1 MRQGAV
7 AVSIPADDV
16 YRWRVLGVV
25 MLGTFMSALDSSIV
39 NVSLPNM
46 MASFGASVD
55 DIEWVVTGY
64 MLGFS
69 TFMPLTAWLRD
80 RVGYRV
86 LYIASLAVFI
96 AGSALCG
103 IAPNLPALVLARVI
117 QAFGGGAITPTGLA
131 MIAEVFPPKERG
143 RALGLWGVGV
153 VVGPA
158 FGPTLGGYLTETL
171 GWRSIFNINLPIGI
185 VGLLAAS
192 RILRVDKPHAQTSRG
207 FDLPGF
213 VLLTTF
219 LVAALLGLSN
229 GNREGWSSSYVVT
242 CALVTSVSFVLF
254 LAVESIVSA
263 RILDLGLFRSPQ
275 FTVAMVVTAARS
287 VALYGGIFLLPLFL
301 QDLMGRSEN
310 RYWTLAA
317 SRRAGHGDG
326 HAGFRPD
333 CGAFRHAHT
342 DDCWPYAH
350 CLVHVDVP
358 QTGRDHKHMGRALSN
373 PDTRGR
379 AGPTGDAG
387 DDRGHQCRANDQ
399 GWHGV
404 FDVEPDTADFWF
416 TRHCH
421 PCLRPRAQNDF
432 PPCSGGTRSRGRKTG
447 VVGRHAQPR
456 PACRRAGLAT
466 LGGEAARGISRR
478 AQDCRG
484 CVGAGLQRCLPRR
497 RRHRRRGGHPGALSR
512 IEVQG
517 ARTRRA
523 RARRACGL
531 AMIGSKENP

>member
-1 MRQGAV
+1 MRRGAIPV
-7 AVSIPADDV
+7 GVPADDG

-96 AGSALCG
+96 GGSALCG
-103 IAPNLPALVLARVI
+103 IAPNLPTLVLARVI

-213 VLLTTF
+213 VLLTAF

-229 GNREGWSSSYVVT
+229 GNREGWSSTYVVT
-242 CALVTSVSFVLF
+242 CALVSSVSFVLF
-254 LAVESIVSA
+254 LAVESIVSE

-301 QDLMGRSEN
+301 QDLMGRSEIDTGLLLLPGALVMGLVMLVSG
-310 RYWTLAA
+310 RIAERFGTRAPTMVGLALIAWFMWTYRRLDVTTSTWDVLYPTLIRGVGLGLLVTPVMTAAINAVPTAKAGMASSMLSLIQQISGSLGIAVLACVLGRRTTFHLAVVGQGLAA
-317 SRRAGHGDG
+317 A
-326 HAGFRPD
+326 RP
-333 CGAFRHAHT
+333 
-342 DDCWPYAH
+342 
-350 CLVHVDVP
+350 
-358 QTGRDHKHMGRALSN
+358 ALS
-373 PDTRGR
+373 
-379 AGPTGDAG
+379 DA
-387 DDRGHQCRANDQ
+387 
-399 GWHGV
+399 
-404 FDVEPDTADFWF
+404 
-416 TRHCH
+416 
-421 PCLRPRAQNDF
+421 
-432 PPCSGGTRSRGRKTG
+432 TRSLVLRAVELGSPPSVARLLAG
-447 VVGRHAQPR
+447 SFVA
-456 PACRRAGLAT
+456 RRIA
-466 LGGEAARGISRR
+466 EAASVLAFNDAFLIGAGI
-478 AQDCRG
+478 
-484 CVGAGLQRCLPRR
+484 VGAGAIP
-497 RRHRRRGGHPGALSR
+497 ALFLASKSK
-512 IEVQG
+512 V
-517 ARTRRA
+517 RA
-523 RARRACGL
+523 RGVAAAAEL
-531 AMIGSKENP
+531 AD

>member
-301 QDLMGRSEN
+301 QDLMGRSEID
-310 RYWTLAA
+310 TGALAA

-333 CGAFRHAHT
+333 CGAIRHAHT
-342 DDCWPYAH
+342 DDCWPYTH

-373 PDTRGR
+373 PDTRVGLGLLVTPVMTAAINAVPTTKAGMASSMLSLIQQISGSLGIAILACVLGR
-379 AGPTGDAG
+379 RTTFHLAVVGQGLAAARPALADA
-387 DDRGHQCRANDQ
+387 
-399 GWHGV
+399 
-404 FDVEPDTADFWF
+404 
-416 TRHCH
+416 
-421 PCLRPRAQNDF
+421 
-432 PPCSGGTRSRGRKTG
+432 TRSLVLRAVELGSPPSVARLLAGSLVARKI
-447 VVGRHAQPR
+447 A
-456 PACRRAGLAT
+456 
-466 LGGEAARGISRR
+466 EAASVL
-478 AQDCRG
+478 AFNDAFL
-484 CVGAGLQRCLPRR
+484 VGAGIVGAGAIPALFLASKSKASA
-497 RRHRRRGGHPGALSR
+497 RGVPAPA
-512 IEVQG
+512 E
-517 ARTRRA
+517 
-523 RARRACGL
+523 L
-531 AMIGSKENP
+531 AD

>member
-1 MRQGAV
+1 MREGTNPV
-7 AVSIPADDV
+7 GVSRDDG

-39 NVSLPNM
+39 NVSLPSM

-80 RVGYRV
+80 RVGYRM

-96 AGSALCG
+96 GGSALCG
-103 IAPNLPALVLARVI
+103 IAPNLPTLVLARVI

-131 MIAEVFPPKERG
+131 MIAEVFSPKERG

-213 VLLTTF
+213 VLLTAF

-229 GNREGWSSSYVVT
+229 GNREGWSSPYVVT
-242 CALVTSVSFVLF
+242 CALVSSVSFVLF
-254 LAVESIVSA
+254 LAVESIVSE

-301 QDLMGRSEN
+301 QDLMGRSEID
-310 RYWTLAA
+310 TGLLLL
-317 SRRAGHGDG
+317 
-326 HAGFRPD
+326 P
-333 CGAFRHAHT
+333 GA
-342 DDCWPYAH
+342 
-350 CLVHVDVP
+350 LVMGLVMLVS
-358 QTGRDHKHMGRALSN
+358 GRIAER
-373 PDTRGR
+373 
-379 AGPTGDAG
+379 
-387 DDRGHQCRANDQ
+387 
-399 GWHGV
+399 
-404 FDVEPDTADFWF
+404 F
-416 TRHCH
+416 
-421 PCLRPRAQNDF
+421 
-432 PPCSGGTRSRGRKTG
+432 GTRSPTMLGLALIAWFMWTYRRLDVTTSTWDVLYPTLIRGVGLGLLVTPVMTAAINAVPTAKAGMASSMLSLIQQISGSLGIAVLACVLGRRTTFHLA
-447 VVGRHAQPR
+447 VVGQGLAAAR
-456 PACRRAGLAT
+456 PALSEVTRSLVLRAVELGSPSPVARLLAGTFVARRIA
-466 LGGEAARGISRR
+466 EAASVL
-478 AQDCRG
+478 AFNDAFL
-484 CVGAGLQRCLPRR
+484 VGAGIV
-497 RRHRRRGGHPGALSR
+497 GA
-512 IEVQG
+512 G
-517 ARTRRA
+517 AIPALFLASKSKPRA
-523 RARRACGL
+523 RSEAAPVE
-531 AMIGSKENP
+531 IVD